1 MRTSFLNLTFAC
13 ALLLPAL
20 PAAAQV
26 EIAGISW
33 ELSKL
38 QGKNRTPY
46 APVSRLLAAPEVK
59 FTDYLRAIVTLRNP
73 SQKAAEGL
81 VLRYALSL
89 RLVKDGEAA
98 EKAFWGVP
106 FYTEEVRVSRVGP
119 AAERQ
124 ARVIRFE
131 LQNQLNK
138 LRSSGF
144 SPSALKLEVML
155 GPRQGDTPSAILREA
170 VIEIAKP

>member
-1 MRTSFLNLTFAC
+1 MRTAFFNLTLAC
-13 ALLLPAL
+13 ALLLPAV

-26 EIAGISW
+26 EITGIGW
-33 ELSKL
+33 EMSRL

-46 APVSRLLAAPEVK
+46 APVSRLLAAPDVK

-73 SQKAAEGL
+73 SRKAAEGL

-89 RLVKDGEAA
+89 RLLKDGDAA
-98 EKAFWGVP
+98 DKAFWGVP

-119 AAERQ
+119 EAERQ

-144 SPSALKLEVML
+144 SPTALKLEVML

-170 VIEIAKP
+170 VIDIARP